1 MPRLWIDGAPANEA
15 DLIHQILHPYGAFT
29 SFRVEGGG
37 VRGLGLH
44 IQRLQD
50 SANELFG
57 EGIPEDRLRA
67 FLHQAVRERRDAWLR
82 VSLFSRDIWM
92 RKADAVGAPG
102 VMVGVFDPPPPLAGA
117 LRLRSMVHAR
127 EAAHLKHVATFGLM
141 RARRLAIQAGY
152 DDALFVGEDGRVA
165 EGSVWNIGFLKDD
178 HVVWPEAP
186 MLDGVAQ
193 ALIRR
198 HLPRIGMTDERRC
211 VRIDELGAFDGAF
224 ICNSATSAAGEAGI
238 DDVEWSVDPGR
249 IARLQAA
256 WSAEPAEII

>member
-1 MPRLWIDGAPANEA
+1 MPRLGIDGAPADEA

-224 ICNSATSAAGEAGI
+224 ICNSATSAAGVAGI